1 MRSRLRRFSGLTALS
16 LTVVLFAGGAV
27 AQTEPQPPTIEVL
40 SNRADLISG
49 GNALVAVDLYGT
61 DPSAVRLT
69 LNGTDVTSEFAVREN
84 GRFEG
89 LLRGLTDGG
98 NVLAI
103 TLPDGSG
110 AQLTITNHPIG
121 GPVFSGPQIQPWT
134 CAEGATDAQ
143 CNREPTF
150 RYMYKSTGR
159 SGFQSYDPEDPPSDV
174 AMTTTDEGETVP
186 YIVRVETGVLNRD
199 EYRVAVLFQPGQD
212 WQPWAP
218 QSQWNNKLV
227 ITHGASCDTSY
238 EQGSAPDVMND
249 TALGR
254 GFAVMSHALDNA
266 GHNCNIVTQGEAL
279 IMTKEHVIE
288 TLGEIRYTIGTG
300 CSGGS
305 LVQQQ
310 LANAYPGLYQG
321 ILPQCSYPDAWSSA
335 MQYIDY
341 DLMLQYF
348 KDPAGWGTGV
358 AWEPASIGHVIGHPN
373 PANPV
378 SFTTVIPN
386 SGKPNRPCPGLDQ
399 SQVWHPTDNPDGVR
413 CTLYDYMKNVF
424 GLQGEPHPT
433 WANSPWDNTGVQYG
447 LEPLLA
453 GKITPDQFVDLNAKI
468 GGLNAEGVYVG
479 SRNDGDP
486 FAVAAAYRS
495 GAITQAN
502 NLDQVAII
510 DLRGPDPGAF
520 HDVYRTYALRARL
533 EREHGTAANQALWRG
548 FVPLLGDTNYV
559 SQGIIAIDGW
569 LAAVEADSRDIPLA
583 QKVIENRN
591 VPDRCTNGAG
601 RELPALACDVVVQ
614 SYATP
619 RIAAGMPFTDDV
631 MKCQLKPLR
640 RSDYYPIIFN
650 DAQWA
655 TLEATFPTGVCDYS
669 KPGQYQQD
677 TIAWQTYQE
686 ADGSVIYGGEPL
698 APQPVSTPI
707 ACTSP
712 AKGRSGHPSKKG
724 SRC

>member
-1 MRSRLRRFSGLTALS
+1 MYQS
-16 LTVVLFAGGAV
+16 
-27 AQTEPQPPTIEVL
+27 
-40 SNRADLISG
+40 
-49 GNALVAVDLYGT
+49 
-61 DPSAVRLT
+61 
-69 LNGTDVTSEFAVREN
+69 
-84 GRFEG
+84 
-89 LLRGLTDGG
+89 TDGG
-98 NVLAI
+98 
-103 TLPDGSG
+103 
-110 AQLTITNHPIG
+110 
-121 GPVFSGPQIQPWT
+121 
-134 CAEGATDAQ
+134 
-143 CNREPTF
+143 
-150 RYMYKSTGR
+150 
-159 SGFQSYDPEDPPSDV
+159 GFQSYDPEDPPSDV
-174 AMTTTDEGETVP
+174 ASTTTDEGETVP

-199 EYRVAVLFQPGQD
+199 EYRVAVLFQPEQD

-279 IMTKEHVIE
+279 IMTKEHVVE

-348 KDPAGWGTGV
+348 RAPAGWGTGV
-358 AWEPASIGHVIGHPN
+358 AWEPASIGQVIGHPN

-386 SGKPNRPCPGLDQ
+386 SGKPNRSCPGLDE
-399 SQVWHPTDNPDGVR
+399 SQVFHPTDNPDGVR

-433 WANSPWDNTGVQYG
+433 WANSPWDNVGVQYG
-447 LEPLLA
+447 VEPLLA

-468 GGLNAEGVYVG
+468 GGLDAEGAYVD
-479 SRNDGDP
+479 SRNEGDP

-495 GAITQAN
+495 GAVTQAN

-533 EREHGTAANQALWRG
+533 EREHGTAANQVLWRG

-569 LAAVEADSRDIPLA
+569 LAAVEADTSDIPLA
-583 QKVIENRN
+583 QKIIDNRN

-601 RELPALACDVVVQ
+601 LELPSLVCDAVVQ

-640 RSDYYPIIFN
+640 RSDFFPIMFN

-655 TLEATFPTGVCDYS
+655 TLEATFPAGVCDYS
-669 KPGQYQQD
+669 KPGQFQQD
-677 TIAWQTYQE
+677 TIAWQTYQR

-698 APQPVSTPI
+698 GPPPAPTPI
-707 ACTSP
+707 AAP
-712 AKGRSGHPSKKG
+712 GSG
-724 SRC
+724 

>member
-1 MRSRLRRFSGLTALS
+1 MRKRPSSVTRLVSVTAAL
-16 LTVVLFAGGAV
+16 VLFASGAV
-27 AQTEPQPPTIEVL
+27 AQTPPPVPTIEVL

-49 GNALVAVDLYGT
+49 GDALVAVDLHGA
-61 DPSAVRLT
+61 DPSTVRLT
-69 LNGTDVTSEFAVREN
+69 LDDTDVTSTFAVREN

-89 LLRGLTDGG
+89 LLTGLADRAG
-98 NVLAI
+98 VLKV

-110 AQLTITNHPIG
+110 SHMTITNHPIG

-134 CAEGATDAQ
+134 CNDGAIDAQ
-143 CNREPTF
+143 CNREPT
-150 RYMYKSTGR
+150 YEWYYKSTG
-159 SGFQSYDPEDPPSDV
+159 SNSLEPYDPDNPPDDV
-174 AMTTTDEGETVP
+174 DSTTTDNGETVP
-186 YIVRVETGVLNRD
+186 YIVRVETGAIDRD
-199 EYRVAVLFQPGQD
+199 EYRIAVLFQPD
-212 WQPWAP
+212 KEWAPWAP
-218 QSQWNNKLV
+218 QVQWNHKLV

-238 EQGSAPDVMND
+238 AQGSAPDVLND
-249 TALGR
+249 TALSR

-279 IMTKEHVIE
+279 IMTKELVVE

-348 KDPAGWGTGV
+348 KDPPGWGTGV
-358 AWEPASIGHVIGHPN
+358 AWEPATIGFAIGHPN

-386 SGKPNRPCPGLDQ
+386 SGKPNRSCPGLED

-433 WANSPWDNTGVQYG
+433 WANSPWDNVGVQYG
-447 LEPLLA
+447 LKPFLA
-453 GKITPDQFVDLNAKI
+453 GKITADQFIDLNTKI
-468 GGLNAEGVYVG
+468 GGLDHEGQYV
-479 SRNDGDP
+479 SDRSEGDP

-533 EREHGTAANQALWRG
+533 EREHGTAANQVLWRG
-548 FVPLLGDTNYV
+548 FVALLGDTNFV
-559 SQGIIAIDGW
+559 SEGIIAIDEW
-569 LAAVEADSRDIPLA
+569 LAAVEADKRPLPLA
-583 QKVIENRN
+583 QKIIENRN
-591 VPDRCTNGAG
+591 VADRCTNGAG
-601 RELPALACDVVVQ
+601 TELPAAACDAVVQ
-614 SYATP
+614 SYSTP
-619 RIAAGMPFTDDV
+619 RIEAGMPFTDDV
-631 MKCQLKPLR
+631 MKCELKPLR
-640 RSDYYPIIFN
+640 RSDYFALFFT
-650 DAQWA
+650 DAQWT
-655 TLEATFPTGVCDYS
+655 TLQSAFPSGVCDYS
-669 KPGQYQQD
+669 KPGQHQQD
-677 TIAWQTYQE
+677 TVEWQTYQD
-686 ADGSVIYGGEPL
+686 ANGSVVYGGKPL
-698 APQPVSTPI
+698 GPAPQSVP
-707 ACTSP
+707 
-712 AKGRSGHPSKKG
+712 
-724 SRC
+724 

>member
-1 MRSRLRRFSGLTALS
+1 MRSRRRRFSGLVPLS
-16 LTVVLFAGGAV
+16 LAVVLFAGGAF
-27 AQTEPQPPTIEVL
+27 AQTAAQPPTIEVL

-49 GNALVAVDLYGT
+49 GNALVAVELNGT
-61 DPSAVRLT
+61 DPSAVSMA
-69 LNGTDVTSEFAVREN
+69 LNGTDVTSAFEVRAN
-84 GRFEG
+84 DRFEG
-89 LLRGLTDGG
+89 LVTGLAEGD
-98 NVLAI
+98 NVLTA
-103 TLPDGSG
+103 TVPDGSG
-110 AQLTITNHPIG
+110 SQMTITNHAIG

-134 CAEGATDAQ
+134 CAEGAADAQ
-143 CNREPTF
+143 CNREPTSE
-150 RYMYKSTGR
+150 YMYQSTDGG
-159 SGFQSYDPEDPPSDV
+159 GFQSYDPEDPPSDV
-174 AMTTTDEGETVP
+174 ATTTTDEGETVP

-199 EYRVAVLFQPGQD
+199 EYRVAVLFQPEQE

-279 IMTKEHVIE
+279 IMTKEHVVE

-348 KDPAGWGTGV
+348 RAPAGWGTGV

-386 SGKPNRPCPGLDQ
+386 SGKPNRSCPGLDE
-399 SQVWHPTDNPDGVR
+399 SQVFHPTDNPDGVR

-433 WANSPWDNTGVQYG
+433 WANSPWDNVGVQYG
-447 LEPLLA
+447 VEPLLA

-468 GGLNAEGVYVG
+468 GGLDAEGAYVD
-479 SRNDGDP
+479 SRNEGDP

-495 GAITQAN
+495 GAITQGN

-569 LAAVEADSRDIPLA
+569 LAAVEADTSDIPLA
-583 QKVIENRN
+583 QKIIENRN

-601 RELPALACDVVVQ
+601 LELPALVCDAVVQ

-640 RSDYYPIIFN
+640 RSDFFPIMFN

-655 TLEATFPTGVCDYS
+655 TLEATFPAGVCDYS
-669 KPGQYQQD
+669 KPGQFQQD
-677 TIAWQTYQE
+677 TIAWQTYQR

-698 APQPVSTPI
+698 GPPPASTPI
-707 ACTSP
+707 AAP
-712 AKGRSGHPSKKG
+712 GSG
-724 SRC
+724 